1 MLRAYQLPRLNYPVG
16 GRHLTELSGNYLRAV
31 HKDADL
37 SFKLSDGLC
46 TLCKDCKEEG
56 KLHRKKIYIKEKR
69 KKRRRWGG
77 VGNLFEIDEGLFEK
91 FGMKINVMGENTLRR
106 CYTN

>member
-16 GRHLTELSGNYLRAV
+16 GRHLSELSGNYLRAV

-56 KLHRKKIYIKEKR
+56 KLPQKK
-69 KKRRRWGG
+69 KKKKKRRWGG
-77 VGNLFEIDEGLFEK
+77 VGNLFETDEGLFEK
-91 FGMKINVMGENTLRR
+91 FGMKINIMGENTLR
-106 CYTN
+106 CHTN

>member
-16 GRHLTELSGNYLRAV
+16 GRHLSELSGNYLRAV

-56 KLHRKKIYIKEKR
+56 KLPQKKKKKKKNGGGEVSEISSKR
-69 KKRRRWGG
+69 TKASSRNS
-77 VGNLFEIDEGLFEK
+77 V
-91 FGMKINVMGENTLRR
+91 
-106 CYTN
+106 